1 MLGQVAT
8 LGRHK
13 GIAEVMGLPF
23 RGFLGWWITRTYHLY
38 QLPLISR
45 KLRVV
50 TDWTVELLFRRDIAE
65 LGMLGHPRRLG
76 DE

>member
-1 MLGQVAT
+1 MIGQVAT
-8 LGRHK
+8 LGQHK
-13 GIAEVMGLPF
+13 GIAEVMGLKF

-38 QLPLISR
+38 QLPLLSK

-50 TDWTVELLFRRDIAE
+50 TDWTVALFFKRDIAE
-65 LGMLGHPRRLG
+65 LSMLGHPKRLG